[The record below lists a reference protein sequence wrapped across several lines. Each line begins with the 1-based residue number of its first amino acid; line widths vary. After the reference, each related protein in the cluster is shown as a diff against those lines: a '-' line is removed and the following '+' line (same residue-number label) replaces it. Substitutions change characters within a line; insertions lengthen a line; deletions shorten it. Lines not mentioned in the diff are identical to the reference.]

1 MIITKSS
8 AHGSCYAPP
17 SKSMSHRYLIAAA
30 LSNQKSTVK
39 NIAYSQDIK
48 ATLQCLSAMGIDFN
62 VNKDSIDFSGNKK
75 SIDANEIIFDCNE
88 SGSTLRFFIPIAL
101 TLNKKAKFLG
111 SETLI
116 HRPMTVYEDICKQQN
131 ISFGIEGNSIKTDGS
146 LKADT
151 FIIPG
156 NISSQFIT
164 GLLFALPLLD
174 GDSILKITNK
184 FESRSYVE
192 MTLMVLKE
200 FGIAIKWLNK
210 KTLFIKGNQK
220 YNSTEST
227 VEGDYSN
234 SAFFEAFNT
243 LDGNVKIE
251 GLREDSLQGDKVYI
265 DYYKSLCK
273 KKAHLDISN
282 CPDLG
287 PILFVVAALHQG
299 GIFKGTKRLQIKE
312 SNRGVVMQEELAKFG
327 VDMKVYNNK
336 IIINKSEIH
345 KPDIVLDGHNDHRI
359 VMSLVTMLSQTG
371 GRIEGI
377 QAVRKSLPD
386 YFIRIKKLGIQFE
399 VENEEESKLLEEQK

>member
-1 MIITKSS
+1 MIVTKSK
-8 AHGSCYAPP
+8 AQGSCFAPP
-17 SKSMSHRYLIAAA
+17 SKSMDHRYLIAAA
-30 LSNQKSTVK
+30 LSSQKTTVK

-48 ATLQCLSAMGIDFN
+48 ATLQCLNSMGIDFTA
-62 VNKDSIDFSGNKK
+62 NKDSIDFSGNNK
-75 SIDANEIIFDCNE
+75 SIESDEITFDCNE

-131 ISFGIEGNSIKTDGS
+131 ISFGIEGNSIKTEGT

-164 GLLFALPLLD
+164 GLLFALPLLC
-174 GDSILKITNK
+174 GDSVLKIKNK

-200 FGIAIKWLNK
+200 FGIEVKWLNK

-234 SAFFEAFNT
+234 TAFFEAFNT
-243 LDGNVKIE
+243 LDGNVTIE
-251 GLREDSLQGDKVYI
+251 GLREDSLQGDKVYVE
-265 DYYKSLCK
+265 YYKALCK

-287 PILFVVAALHQG
+287 PILFVVAALHNG

-312 SNRGVVMQEELAKFG
+312 SNRGVVMQQELSKFG

-336 IIINKSEIH
+336 IVINKSQIH
-345 KPDIVLDGHNDHRI
+345 SPTQIIDGHNDHRI
-359 VMSLVTMLSQTG
+359 VMSMVTMLSQTG

-386 YFIRIKKLGIQFE
+386 YFIRIKKLGIQFQT
-399 VENEEESKLLEEQK
+399 ENEEEVKLLEEQK

>member
-1 MIITKSS
+1 MIVTKSK
-8 AHGSCYAPP
+8 AQGSCFAPP
-17 SKSMSHRYLIAAA
+17 SKSMAHRYLIAAA
-30 LSNQKSTVK
+30 LSSQKTTVK

-48 ATLQCLSAMGIDFN
+48 ATLQCLSSMGIDFTA
-62 VNKDSIDFSGNKK
+62 NKDSIDFSGNNK
-75 SIDANEIIFDCNE
+75 SIESDEITFDCNE

-131 ISFGIEGNSIKTDGS
+131 ISFGIEGNSIKTEGT

-164 GLLFALPLLD
+164 GLLFALPLLC
-174 GDSILKITNK
+174 GDSVLKIKNK

-200 FGIAIKWLNK
+200 FGIEVKWLNK

-234 SAFFEAFNT
+234 TAFFEAFNT
-243 LDGNVKIE
+243 LDGNVTIE
-251 GLREDSLQGDKVYI
+251 GLREDSLQGDKVYVE
-265 DYYKSLCK
+265 YYKALCK

-287 PILFVVAALHQG
+287 PILFVVAALHNG

-312 SNRGVVMQEELAKFG
+312 SNRGVVMQQELSKFG

-336 IIINKSEIH
+336 IVINKSQIH
-345 KPDIVLDGHNDHRI
+345 SPTQIIDGHNDHRI
-359 VMSLVTMLSQTG
+359 VMSMVTMLSQTG

-386 YFIRIKKLGIQFE
+386 YFIRIKKLGIQFQT
-399 VENEEESKLLEEQK
+399 ENEEEAKLLEEQK